1 MHDVEFGCD
10 IRHNGGGRVG
20 GEMDKINATSF
31 KEKTLPFFFTLFLVI
46 GVIMLLNIFFC
57 SRHFNF
63 VMILLAQNYF
73 TSSTNEI
80 AYQR

>member
-20 GEMDKINATSF
+20 GEMDKMNATSF
-31 KEKTLPFFFTLFLVI
+31 KEKTLPFFYIILSDWRHNVTEY
-46 GVIMLLNIFFC
+46 FFC